1 MQDLLPLP
9 IANLIE
15 AFGRLPGI
23 GPKSAQRLA
32 FHLIGAPEG
41 EVKELVNA
49 LLRSKSELMLCASC
63 FTVTDKTL
71 CHVCSDPMRDHS
83 MICVVQDT
91 KDMLALERMRVYH
104 GLYHVLGGVL
114 SPMDGIGPDELQIRS
129 LLQRLTDESVKEL
142 ILATNSTMEGEATAT
157 FIARLAKPFETLSV
171 TRIAHGIPIGG
182 DLDYADE
189 ATLSRA
195 LEFRPPI

>member
-32 FHLIGAPEG
+32 FHLIGAPES

-49 LLRSKSELMLCASC
+49 LLRSKSDLMLCASC
-63 FTVTDKTL
+63 FTVTDKML

-129 LLQRLTDESVKEL
+129 LLQRLTEESVKEL

-195 LEFRPPI
+195 LEFRRPI